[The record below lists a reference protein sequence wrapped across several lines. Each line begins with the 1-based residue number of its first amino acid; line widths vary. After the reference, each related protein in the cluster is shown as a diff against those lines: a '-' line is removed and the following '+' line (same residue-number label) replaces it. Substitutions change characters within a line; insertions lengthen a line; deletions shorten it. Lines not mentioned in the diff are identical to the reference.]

1 MASRPI
7 DAQKQL
13 GAFYTPVGAVRFL
26 VQWGLEVAPGR
37 VMDPSC
43 GDGRFLVVAAEM
55 DATYLIGID
64 VDEDAI
70 AETKTVLKSVQ
81 SPSHLITS
89 DFFTVSPATIPP
101 VDLVVGNPPFIR
113 YQQFKGETRR
123 CALES
128 ALCVGVRLTQ
138 LTASW
143 APFLLHALQFLRPG
157 GAMAMVVPAEIVNT
171 TYGNNTLRALAGA
184 FRRIRLVSFEQN
196 WFDDAQE
203 ETFLLLAE
211 GRGGSCSA
219 IELIPLKHVQDL
231 HHLDVTAVRPG
242 TQHLDLTTEGHI
254 AFVSTFLTDNEWQA
268 WQLVQSH
275 PFTKRVGE
283 LGAVT
288 NGYVTGANS
297 FFHRT
302 VASALLEGLPKS
314 WLLPTARNTRSLQGL
329 RYTLEDIAESENAGL
344 AHHLVIPE
352 DCNLFN
358 THLDALARFI
368 ERGKSQ
374 DIHKRFKCRT
384 RKTWWKVPGL
394 VHADVILPYMI
405 GTSPRSSVNA
415 AQAFYSNTLHGIRLS
430 PEISPDQFAFSMYST
445 ITLLSMELEGRSYG
459 GGILKLEP
467 SELERVLV
475 VHCPQWENEK
485 FEVAFNTVDHHLR
498 AGDYTAAVSTVD
510 EFLLHRSLGLPQTT
524 IDLLATARRRL
535 VERRVKRNRVERN
548 D

>member
-13 GAFYTPVGAVRFL
+13 GAFYTPVDAVRFL

-55 DATYLIGID
+55 GATHLIGID
-64 VDEDAI
+64 LDENAI
-70 AETKTVLKSVQ
+70 AETTAALKSVQ
-81 SPSHLITS
+81 PPAQLITS
-89 DFFTVSPATIPP
+89 DFFKVSPATVMP

-113 YQQFKGETRR
+113 YQHFKGETRR

-143 APFLLHALQFLRPG
+143 APFLLHALQFLQQG
-157 GAMAMVVPAEIVNT
+157 GALAMVVPAEIVNT

-203 ETFLLLAE
+203 ETLLLLAE
-211 GRGGSCSA
+211 GRGESCNF
-219 IELIPLKHVQDL
+219 IELIPLQHVLDL
-231 HHLDVTAVRPG
+231 HHLDLTAVTPN
-242 TQHLDLTTEGHI
+242 TQHLDLTTEGPI
-254 AFVSTFLTDNEWQA
+254 AFVSAFLTDKEWFA
-268 WQLVQSH
+268 WQLVQNH
-275 PFTKRVGE
+275 PLMKRIGE

-302 VASALLEGLPKS
+302 LASALSEGLPTS
-314 WLLPTARNTRSLQGL
+314 WLIPTARNARSLRGL
-329 RYTLEDIAESENAGL
+329 RYTLEDIAESENHGL
-344 AHHLVIPE
+344 AHHLVVPE
-352 DCNLFN
+352 DCTLFN
-358 THLDALARFI
+358 TNLDALARFI

-374 DIHKRFKCRT
+374 EIPKRFKCRT

-394 VHADVILPYMI
+394 VHADVFLPYMI
-405 GTSPRSSVNA
+405 GTSPHSSVNA
-415 AQAFYSNTLHGIRLS
+415 ARALYSNTLHGIRLL
-430 PEISPDQFAFSMYST
+430 PEISPDLFAFSLHST
-445 ITLLSMELEGRSYG
+445 VTLLSMELEGRSYG

-467 SELERVLV
+467 SELERVLLV
-475 VHCPQWENEK
+475 QCPQWEKEK
-485 FEVAFNTVDHHLR
+485 LEAAFNTVDQLLR

-510 EFLLHRSLGLPQTT
+510 EFLLRRCMGLPQTT
-524 IDLLATARRRL
+524 IDLLAAARRRL
-535 VERRVKRNRVERN
+535 VERRVKRNRIKKK
-548 D
+548 